1 VEYNTDPDVH
11 MSLKHE
17 VDVVKTTVRKKGGAG
32 RAQNA
37 AAAAVVAPSSPAA
50 ESSAD
55 APRSRGEEAAPRDS
69 PPPANADA
77 PLALAEDAK
86 APPSPASSTSSASE
100 SPLAMRVQYNGN
112 NRPPPPPA
120 AAGPPASPIHEANPH
135 RPGPAPGRVMTSPMS
150 MPWVSFGF
158 ASLLPSYLSL
168 S

>member
-1 VEYNTDPDVH
+1 MEYNTDPDVH

-37 AAAAVVAPSSPAA
+37 AAAVVVAPSSPAA

-55 APRSRGEEAAPRDS
+55 APRSRGEEVPRDS
-69 PPPANADA
+69 PLPANADA

-135 RPGPAPGRVMTSPMS
+135 RPGPAPGRVMMSPMS
-150 MPWVSFGF
+150 MPWVSFAF
-158 ASLLPSYLSL
+158 ASPLPLCLSP